1 MFPQRPVVDG
11 YKIAEPLR
19 GYRGNDLHLVFESHN
34 GVREG
39 VYSTSKKGLVVPM
52 DFLDVRYLGP
62 ETFAVKLENGG
73 TGIYSAEKQKV
84 FPMEAGVW
92 VCDEIAPGFIQV
104 WLGRVCGLYSLRE
117 ERLVLP
123 IAYDSMVVKSGKIVA
138 NGFDHIKEIEIA

>member
-1 MFPQRPVVDG
+1 MFPQRPVIDG
-11 YKIAEPLR
+11 YRVAGPLS
-19 GYRGNDLHLVFESHN
+19 GYRGSDLHLVYEFRN
-34 GVREG
+34 GPKEG
-39 VYSTSKKGLVVPM
+39 VYSTSKNGLVVPM